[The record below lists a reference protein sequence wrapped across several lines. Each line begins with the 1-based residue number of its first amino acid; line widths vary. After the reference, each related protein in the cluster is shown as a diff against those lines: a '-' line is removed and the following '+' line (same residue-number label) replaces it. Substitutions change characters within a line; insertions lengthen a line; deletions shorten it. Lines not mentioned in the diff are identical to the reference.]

1 MTTADAL
8 IQDLPDPGAARR
20 FLESLAEKHPRHA
33 VRLEKDRSLLSDALT
48 LASFS
53 PLLAATMLEHPEYL
67 GWLGRKRGE
76 KVVRDKDE
84 LLESLARFSLTN
96 STLEPH
102 VVLARFRRR
111 ELLRIFLQDIRR
123 LAAIAEIT
131 EEISN
136 LADAILEHALR
147 LARQELDNR
156 YGSPLETDEKG
167 REKPA
172 EICIVSLGK
181 LGSRELNYSSDIDLL
196 FLYSAEGVTSGVGSR
211 DPLTNREYFI
221 KLAESV
227 IAMIGRQT
235 GEGAAYRVDLRLR
248 PHGRVGPLALSAA
261 DTARYYKTEAAAW
274 ERQVLIRC
282 RASAGDDGHLSQFL
296 QRCPPDRLQR
306 GGFGRRGAR
315 GRAGFEA
322 EDRPE
327 SDRRQGHGC

>member
-1 MTTADAL
+1 RGDGDCDGSVAGVGGRGIRARYDPRRAQIDQGQHRGGGPDAGLDRADTGVQDKALRDRRRPVQTMTTADAL
-8 IQDLPDPGAARR
+8 IEDLPDPGAARR
-20 FLESLAEKHPRHA
+20 FLESLAEKHSRQA
-33 VRLEKDRSLLSDALT
+33 ARLERDRSLLSDALT

-76 KVVRDKDE
+76 KVVRDKEE

-196 FLYSAEGVTSGVGSR
+196 FLYSAEGVTSGVG
-211 DPLTNREYFI
+211 
-221 KLAESV
+221 
-227 IAMIGRQT
+227 
-235 GEGAAYRVDLRLR
+235 
-248 PHGRVGPLALSAA
+248 
-261 DTARYYKTEAAAW
+261 AR
-274 ERQVLIRC
+274 
-282 RASAGDDGHLSQFL
+282 
-296 QRCPPDRLQR
+296 
-306 GGFGRRGAR
+306 
-315 GRAGFEA
+315 
-322 EDRPE
+322 
-327 SDRRQGHGC
+327 